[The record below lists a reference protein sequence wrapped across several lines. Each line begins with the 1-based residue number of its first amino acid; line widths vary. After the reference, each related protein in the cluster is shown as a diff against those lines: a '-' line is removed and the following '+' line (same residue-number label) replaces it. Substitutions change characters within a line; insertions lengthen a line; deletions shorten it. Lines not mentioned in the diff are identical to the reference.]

1 MLTAQAPA
9 LLAVAAIVF
18 ATRGYPPHPGSQP
31 CHYVSKTAQLTRCAS
46 DFSHSAGLS
55 SIHYGKSTVAGELAN
70 RRVHHAIRSTHLA
83 KPEPSKLDLPSSP
96 PSEDLVSSLFR
107 VICWLTDKLSR
118 APLRLFSRLCSCWA
132 HCGALVKDPSTRRY
146 PTA

>member
-18 ATRGYPPHPGSQP
+18 AAQGYSPQLGLQP
-31 CHYVSKTAQLTRCAS
+31 SHSASKAAHLTRCPS

-55 SIHYGKSTVAGELAN
+55 SIPYGKSTVAGELAS
-70 RRVHHAIRSTHLA
+70 RRVHNAIRSTHLA

-107 VICWLTDKLSR
+107 VIAGLLTS
-118 APLRLFSRLCSCWA
+118 
-132 HCGALVKDPSTRRY
+132 
-146 PTA
+146 